1 LDRRLS
7 KKHRE
12 YLKAFNGTR
21 RMKRDVSKMGDLK
34 DPLRTAVGLPLGDEG
49 CFYVGSS
56 NNSGQDKTEDV
67 LDYNQHPSG
76 QHSLWCP
83 WMPSENGTEIEEDGS
98 EKAYE
103 YEEWLQYIVENFL
116 EPWGYKLNGEV
127 SWSGE
132 DSDDRG
138 TIYVKDNVVEGVPD
152 VISNP
157 GPSWLGEEEKLE
169 KLKAALPLKD
179 VEEEI
184 ADDVMGEEED

>member
-1 LDRRLS
+1 MDRRLS

-21 RMKRDVSKMGDLK
+21 RMKRDVSRMGGMK
-34 DPLRTAVGLPLGDEG
+34 DPLREAVGLPLGEEG
-49 CFYVGSS
+49 EFYVGGS
-56 NNSGQDKTEDV
+56 EDRTGDII
-67 LDYNQHPSG
+67 DYNQPPSG

-83 WMPSENGTEIEEDGS
+83 WQPSENGTEIEEDGS

-103 YEEWLQYIVENFL
+103 YIEWLQYIVGHFL
-116 EPWGYKLNGEV
+116 APWGYKLDGEV

-152 VISNP
+152 VITNP
-157 GPSWLGEEEKLE
+157 GPSWLGEEEKVA
-169 KLKAALPLKD
+169 KMMAAVPLKE

-184 ADDVMGEEED
+184 ADSVMGEED

>member
-1 LDRRLS
+1 MDRPLS
-7 KKHRE
+7 KAHLA
-12 YLKAFNGTR
+12 YLEAFNATR
-21 RMKRDVSKMGDLK
+21 RMGRDVSKMAGMK
-34 DPLRTAVGLPLGDEG
+34 DPVREAVGLPVGEDG
-49 CFYVGSS
+49 CFFVGGG
-56 NNSGQDKTEDV
+56 SGEHTEDV
-67 LDYNQHPSG
+67 IDFNHCPSG
-76 QHSLWCP
+76 QPSLWCP
-83 WMPSENGTEIEEDGS
+83 WAPNVDGTEILEDGS
-98 EKAYE
+98 EKAYGYVEWIE
-103 YEEWLQYIVENFL
+103 YLVTCFL